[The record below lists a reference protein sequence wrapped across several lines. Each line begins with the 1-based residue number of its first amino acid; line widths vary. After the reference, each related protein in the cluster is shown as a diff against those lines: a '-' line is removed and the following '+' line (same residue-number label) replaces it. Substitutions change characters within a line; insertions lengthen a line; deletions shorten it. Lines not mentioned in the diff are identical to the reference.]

1 MLLAVLAPVALVR
14 AQSGPVCTVATDSIT
29 PSCPTASGWL
39 GGVTCQHRTV
49 SCPSV
54 GGVTINDL
62 GITFGHKKPA
72 GTVKGTIVFLSNS
85 GGTSPEGFP
94 GQEMTFAADYYN
106 SGFEVIQTAWDSD
119 WEDTGTSTENIAY
132 AAGRPAAFL
141 SWAKTNY
148 YDPVHT
154 ANSTAGMCVHGT
166 SAGSAAAFYAL
177 SWYGAYIDKVE
188 ALSGPTLADIRS
200 GCAVFTG
207 SSTLVQVCPSGQ
219 LGCNPYNSPGS
230 WSQNPLYS
238 DARSSVRTWTARS
251 SCAGTSTTSSADNSY
266 WKAMS
271 IVDGTV
277 GTFTYSNT
285 NVAAWLCSSV
295 QSLDGL
301 NDGVMNDS
309 SPEAQLFFQN
319 FTTSTQIPKG
329 LSINAVV
336 GCVGTEGVYGGT
348 PPSNFSGN
356 GKAAIEADMENATTG
371 CVSNH

>member
-1 MLLAVLAPVALVR
+1 
-14 AQSGPVCTVATDSIT
+14 
-29 PSCPTASGWL
+29 
-39 GGVTCQHRTV
+39 
-49 SCPSV
+49 
-54 GGVTINDL
+54 
-62 GITFGHKKPA
+62 
-72 GTVKGTIVFLSNS
+72 
-85 GGTSPEGFP
+85 
-94 GQEMTFAADYYN
+94 
-106 SGFEVIQTAWDSD
+106 
-119 WEDTGTSTENIAY
+119 
-132 AAGRPAAFL
+132 
-141 SWAKTNY
+141 
-148 YDPVHT
+148 
-154 ANSTAGMCVHGT
+154 
-166 SAGSAAAFYAL
+166 
-177 SWYGAYIDKVE
+177 
-188 ALSGPTLADIRS
+188 
-200 GCAVFTG
+200 
-207 SSTLVQVCPSGQ
+207 
-219 LGCNPYNSPGS
+219 
-230 WSQNPLYS
+230 
-238 DARSSVRTWTARS
+238 
-251 SCAGTSTTSSADNSY
+251 
-266 WKAMS
+266 MS